1 MIYKN
6 GYRVVSSKYNKKLQ
20 KSYGYRVDLSKKK
33 KLNVTKTATW
43 NNTSRGIKRENVRK
57 RKNVKNNQLSTV
69 ST

>member
-20 KSYGYRVDLSKKK
+20 KSYGYRVVLSKK

>member
-1 MIYKN
+1 MSYKN
-6 GYRVVSSKYNKKLQ
+6 GYRVVSSTYNKKLQ
-20 KSYGYRVDLSKKK
+20 KSYGYKVVLSKK

-57 RKNVKNNQLSTV
+57 RNNVKNNQLSTV